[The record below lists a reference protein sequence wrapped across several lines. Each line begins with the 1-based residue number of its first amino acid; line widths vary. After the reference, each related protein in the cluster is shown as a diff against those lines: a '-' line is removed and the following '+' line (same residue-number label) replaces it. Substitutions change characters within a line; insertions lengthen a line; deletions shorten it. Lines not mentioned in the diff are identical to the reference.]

1 MMQNDG
7 KQGKQPLDKEL
18 VQKLFQMQPDN
29 RLTPAQ
35 MVRRSLFPR
44 WEVITPAE
52 HQPVQEE
59 DRRIAE
65 ILSATLPETQSKPAK
80 HPDA

>member
-1 MMQNDG
+1 MMENESR
-7 KQGKQPLDKEL
+7 QPLDKEL
-18 VQKLFQMQPDN
+18 VQKLFLMQPDN

-44 WEVITPAE
+44 WEVITPAK
-52 HQPVQEE
+52 HNPVDEE
-59 DRRIAE
+59 DRRITE
-65 ILSATLPETQSKPAK
+65 ILSAATPETQAESAK

>member
-1 MMQNDG
+1 MMQNEG
-7 KQGKQPLDKEL
+7 KRPLDKEL
-18 VQKLFQMQPDN
+18 VQKLFHMQPDN

-44 WEVITPAE
+44 WEVITPAAY
-52 HQPVQEE
+52 HPVEAE

-65 ILSATLPETQSKPAK
+65 ILSAADPQTQQESAK

>member
-1 MMQNDG
+1 MMENESR
-7 KQGKQPLDKEL
+7 QPLDKEL
-18 VQKLFQMQPDN
+18 VQKLFLMQPDN

-35 MVRRSLFPR
+35 MVRRALFPR

-52 HQPVQEE
+52 HNPVDEE
-59 DRRIAE
+59 DRRITE
-65 ILSATLPETQSKPAK
+65 ILSAAPPETQGESAK